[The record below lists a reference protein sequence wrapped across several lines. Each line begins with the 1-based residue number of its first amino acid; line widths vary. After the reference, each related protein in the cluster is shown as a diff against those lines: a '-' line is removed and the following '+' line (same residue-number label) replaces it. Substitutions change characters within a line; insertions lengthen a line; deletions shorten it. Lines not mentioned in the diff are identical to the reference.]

1 MNPSTTNFNTQLQ
14 ELRGSIR
21 PLKRHYARMKRVQVS
36 GWLIAFLFVCVNI
49 QPVSAQTKADVLND
63 NSKDITWLGIDF
75 SQAKFIGPASQFKDA
90 GEISN
95 EDFRDKY
102 TVSWNQLFID
112 EQKKFNVAEM
122 VHRPQVTYALDV
134 TAKANGKIKKDF
146 FGANPNDFKTL
157 DEKKIGDLVSH
168 YDFQGKTGA
177 GLLFFAEGM
186 SKGLQEAGAWV
197 TLVDMKSKKVL
208 FTTYKTGK
216 AGGFGFRNYWAKSWA
231 NILKEAKS
239 DFKK

>member
-1 MNPSTTNFNTQLQ
+1 
-14 ELRGSIR
+14 
-21 PLKRHYARMKRVQVS
+21 MKSVQKP
-36 GWLIAFLFVCVNI
+36 GWLLAFLFVCVNL
-49 QPVSAQTKADVLND
+49 QSVSAQTKAEVLD
-63 NSKDITWLGIDF
+63 DASKDITWLGLDF

-90 GEISN
+90 GEITK
-95 EDFRDKY
+95 EEFRDKY

-122 VHRPQVTYALDV
+122 VHRPTVKYALEV
-134 TAKANGKIKKDF
+134 TAKANGNIKKEF
-146 FGANPNDFKTL
+146 FGASPNDFRTL
-157 DEKKIGDLVSH
+157 DEKKIGDLVSK

-177 GLLFFAEGM
+177 GVLFFVEGM
-186 SKGLQEAGAWV
+186 SKGLAEAGAWV
-197 TLVDMKSKKVL
+197 TLVDMKTKKVL
-208 FTTYKTGK
+208 FTTFKTGK

>member
-1 MNPSTTNFNTQLQ
+1 
-14 ELRGSIR
+14 
-21 PLKRHYARMKRVQVS
+21 MKSVQKP
-36 GWLIAFLFVCVNI
+36 GWLLAFLFVCVNL
-49 QPVSAQTKADVLND
+49 QSVSAQTKAEVLDDASN
-63 NSKDITWLGIDF
+63 DITWLGLDF

-90 GEISN
+90 GEITN
-95 EDFRDKY
+95 EEFRDKY

-122 VHRPQVTYALDV
+122 VHRPTVKYALEV
-134 TAKANGKIKKDF
+134 TAKANGNIKKDF
-146 FGANPNDFKTL
+146 FGNSPNDFKTL
-157 DEKKIGDLVSH
+157 NEKKIGDLVSK

-177 GLLFFAEGM
+177 GILFFVEGI
-186 SKGLQEAGAWV
+186 SKGLGEAGAWV
-197 TLVDMKSKKVL
+197 TLVDMKTKKVL